1 MQVIEPSWEIWD
13 RKINTDIYRKIE
25 DAARICYKSET
36 NSENASIGKLTAKLV
51 KSGHEAMLEHDSM
64 SSSSFATE
72 VFHTS

>member
-51 KSGHEAMLEHDSM
+51 KSGHEAMLNM
-64 SSSSFATE
+64 TVCLPSSFATE
-72 VFHTS
+72 QFLTS